1 MQSLNYYHIQEFL
14 FLFKISNS
22 QGVYTNL
29 MQITNIYT
37 DYLNIELKTKA
48 GEVKNEWSKE

>member
-48 GEVKNEWSKE
+48 EEVKNDWSKE